1 MTPTGVLCCGSI
13 VLDIVVR
20 PVDGFVFNT
29 SVWVD
34 AIEQQLG
41 GNGAS
46 TSYTLA
52 LLGAPV
58 RLLGIVGRDP
68 FGDVALMRLRSA
80 GCCVSN
86 VCVSESR
93 TATSV
98 VVVNSAGDRLLLHQ
112 PGASATAFSQGID
125 FAPALIAG
133 LSHFHFANPYS
144 LPRLRTRT
152 AEIVRGAR
160 AAGLTVSVDTGWDS
174 QGRWLEDLGP
184 CLPWTDLLF
193 VNAEEARMLTGI
205 EDPPRAAQRLREL
218 GAKTVV
224 VKLGSRGCFVLRDAG
239 EISAPAFDV
248 PVVDTTGAGDCFAGG
263 FLAAL
268 GRGASLEEAARFAN
282 AVAALSIQSL
292 GATEG
297 VRPYE
302 ETLAWMAARAE
313 STANRTDPGPAW
325 RARPPEC

>member
-13 VLDIVVR
+13 VLDIIVR

-52 LLGAPV
+52 VLGAPV
-58 RLLGIVGRDP
+58 RLVGVVGRDS
-68 FGDVALMRLRSA
+68 FGETALARLKSA
-80 GCCVSN
+80 GCDVSN
-86 VCVSESR
+86 ICVSESR

-98 VVVNSAGDRLLLHQ
+98 VVVNSAGDRALLHQ
-112 PGASATAFSQGID
+112 PGASATAFSQGIN

-133 LSHFHFANPYS
+133 LSHFHFANPFS

-152 AEIVRGAR
+152 AEIVRAAR

-174 QGRWLEDLGP
+174 KGRWLEDLGP

-193 VNAEEARMLTGI
+193 VNGEEARMLTGI
-205 EDPPRAAQRLREL
+205 EDPRGAARQLREL

-224 VKLGSRGCFVLRDAG
+224 VKLGSAGCFVLHDAG
-239 EISAPAFDV
+239 EISSPAFNV
-248 PVVDTTGAGDCFAGG
+248 HVVDTTGAGDCFAGG

-282 AVAALSIQSL
+282 AVAALNVQSA

-297 VRPYE
+297 VLPYE
-302 ETLAWMAARAE
+302 ETLAWISAE
-313 STANRTDPGPAW
+313 RH
-325 RARPPEC
+325 